1 MKKFIIQRDLP
12 EVGKATVAQLKSTVA
27 ASNDALKQLAPNVQW
42 LESFLTDD
50 QSFCVYL
57 AENEEAIREHGKIS
71 GIPVGK
77 ITEVKRVISRITG

>member
-77 ITEVKRVISRITG
+77 ITEVKRVISPITG